1 MLVVRGKIRKKIEDK
16 FDFKFKSLKIIG
28 YFNKNRDSY
37 SKIFDT
43 IICKNRENI
52 YMIEMHGTKI
62 EIIKKL
68 QYIGVDSTM
77 NAFTFFFNGE
87 KFYYKYRERIVLAY
101 DVDDEE
107 EGRGDTKVNYI
118 NGNEIEII
126 YTGNEELRLAD
137 EEMVMLKL
145 GDCFIDEKKLFG
157 N

>member
-28 YFNKNRDSY
+28 YFNKNKDSY
-37 SKIFDT
+37 GKSLNT
-43 IICKNRENI
+43 IICKDRKNV
-52 YMIEMHGTKI
+52 YMIEMRDNKI

-87 KFYYKYRERIVLAY
+87 KFYYKYKERIVLAY
-101 DVDDEE
+101 DVDEE
-107 EGRGDTKVNYI
+107 EGRGGTKVNYI
-118 NGNEIEII
+118 NGSEIEIL
-126 YTGNEELRLAD
+126 YVGEEELRLTD
-137 EEMVMLKL
+137 EEMVILKL
-145 GDCFIDEKKLFG
+145 DDYFIDEKKLFG